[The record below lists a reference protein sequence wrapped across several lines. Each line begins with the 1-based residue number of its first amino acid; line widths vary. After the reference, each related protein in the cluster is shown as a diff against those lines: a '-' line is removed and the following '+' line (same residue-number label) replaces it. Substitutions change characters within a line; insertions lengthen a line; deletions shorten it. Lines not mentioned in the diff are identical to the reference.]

1 VRILVTNDDGIASPG
16 LHELARAML
25 GFGEVLVVA
34 PLTEHSGASAAVGAI
49 HLHDPLVHDAEI
61 PSAGDGRSWAGV
73 AAVEGPPALC
83 VLLATVGAFGPRPD
97 LVVSGINPGA
107 NIGGAVYH
115 SGTVGAAVT
124 ARNAGVHGIAVS
136 QALGDVQR
144 WSTAGAVAA
153 AAVGA
158 LLAAPPPDP
167 TVISVNVPNTEL
179 HAVLGVRT
187 ATIGHVHDMRALDV
201 SLAPVRPGVR
211 SVSIRYERHDVELP
225 TGSDLSL
232 LAAGYVTVTTLARLG
247 EAAAPAGFTDGL
259 AAAIA

>member
-107 NIGGAVYH
+107 NTGGAVYH

-136 QALGDVQR
+136 QALGDVQL
-144 WSTAGAVAA
+144 WSTAGAVAS
-153 AAVGA
+153 AAVAA

-167 TVISVNVPNTEL
+167 TVISVNVPNTQL
-179 HAVLGVRT
+179 DAVVGVRT

-211 SVSIRYERHDVELP
+211 SVSVRYERHHVDLP
-225 TGSDLSL
+225 EGSDLAL

-247 EAAAPAGFTDGL
+247 EAPAPAGFTDGL
-259 AAAIA
+259 CAALA